1 MDMPPDLRT
10 QVDYVFCFKESILT
24 NKMKLWKYFF
34 GMFERFPGEHL
45 TPRCPRRPRH
55 PQRTKHPPVL
65 PWYTSDFQ
73 RVMDRC
79 TENHGVLVL
88 DNTAPTTRIEDCV
101 FWYKARIDLPP
112 FRMGRDVYWRLAE
125 QLAKTPEHR
134 EKEMR
139 RALEEPASRG
149 SGPCVVEQRDEAG
162 QPLDCDDGLSM
173 LVE

>member
-34 GMFERFPGEHL
+34 GMFERFPGEHI
-45 TPRCPRRPRH
+45 TPLPPPPSPPAH
-55 PQRTKHPPVL
+55 PTSSPAAMGA
-65 PWYTSDFQ
+65 SDFQ

-79 TENHGVLVL
+79 TESHGVLVL

-125 QLAKTPEHR
+125 QLAKTPECR
-134 EKEMR
+134 QNEMR
-139 RALEEPASRG
+139 RALEAPASRG